1 MKKILLTTLAAISL
15 SLGYSQTG
23 ESTTRV
29 VAYGVEI
36 NTANL
41 TPITYTSQA
50 DFDLYVPAR
59 IADIKAQ
66 LSKEDISEEA
76 RISLVE
82 LLWRFE
88 NAVVIE
94 QKN

>member
-15 SLGYSQTG
+15 SLGYSQTEG
-23 ESTTRV
+23 STTRV

-36 NTANL
+36 NTAQL

-59 IADIKAQ
+59 IAEIKTELAA
-66 LSKEDISEEA
+66 ENISEEY

-88 NAVVIE
+88 NAIVIE